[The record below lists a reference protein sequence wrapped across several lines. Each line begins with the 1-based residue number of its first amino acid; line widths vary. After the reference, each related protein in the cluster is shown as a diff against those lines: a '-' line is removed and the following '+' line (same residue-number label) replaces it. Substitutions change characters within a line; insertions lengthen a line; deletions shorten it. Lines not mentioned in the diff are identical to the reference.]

1 MFKRWWLSLFII
13 LMVPVLVFAQRT
25 GPRYRATAYIFSD
38 VVKDSSIA
46 VSNFFMIVD
55 TTNNRL
61 IFWDPSDSTWNNM
74 AISTSEFLSMISDT
88 SAVLLKLSDFPD
100 SLNNVHTIT
109 SPWTFD
115 STIVAQMFY
124 KDSTS
129 VADSVLI
136 TFGYIKN
143 LMSDTLSSGTA
154 DSARAASQADTL
166 VKTLNFTDLGGSVTD
181 AQVPNDITIDSA
193 KAAHQA
199 DTLMGDTQKIIFN
212 SEGKSGDHFTLHDRL
227 KLSDSRGIVSNDFAF
242 TGVYDT
248 DLTISMPIC
257 SVMFNGRMDTLSAQD
272 ITLSADSHVWLYTHK
287 DSTRNVTETNSD
299 PLDFDSAIRD
309 HVVVLGEFY
318 TDANSIRL
326 YLQPTNAADRWE
338 QLYHYERAVHD
349 HYVIAGC
356 EITIPETSRRE
367 LRMSSGHIHYGLY
380 HEEIDS
386 VYTYTDTTAFGD
398 STLVLHWGVGTG
410 NDSTSHT
417 MQMPVDS
424 VFDYTNN
431 QKVAAVS
438 NKWYKALIWLN
449 GRNMA
454 IQMANSASQSNTA
467 AQAQVKDP
475 PPINADN
482 REHTLRLYWLVF
494 QEGHDF
500 SNAILTDVR
509 EIHGTASGAV
519 AVADH
524 GESIGLTD
532 DDHPQYLL
540 RTDVYDSAAVAA
552 YDTMLTHDE
561 VDEIIG
567 LNDSLATKA
576 TLTQLATHG
585 NSDSTYARNIASD
598 SSRYLGVTKPHL
610 DVSFGDWISD
620 PDFTPSAE
628 DTITVVALM
637 DTIAT
642 NSYHPIIKAYVPD
655 DSTEN
660 IQIIDIFSPI
670 FDIPPYFVGVD
681 SIVFDYKTGINN
693 TDSCEVNIHV
703 YEFTD
708 GTLNSLDTVVDKAS
722 ADTWTHDGTLTSLTA
737 LTRYDKFIIRFDL
750 RSMRDYE
757 TAEIGRMK
765 IYWKEG
771 S

>member
-25 GPRYRATAYIFSD
+25 GPRYKATAYIFSD

-46 VSNFFMIVD
+46 IDNFFMIVD
-55 TTNNRL
+55 TTNNKL
-61 IFWDPSDSTWNNM
+61 IFWDPNDSTWNNM
-74 AISTSEFLSMISDT
+74 
-88 SAVLLKLSDFPD
+88 
-100 SLNNVHTIT
+100 TI
-109 SPWTFD
+109 
-115 STIVAQMFY
+115 
-124 KDSTS
+124 
-129 VADSVLI
+129 
-136 TFGYIKN
+136 
-143 LMSDTLSSGTA
+143 
-154 DSARAASQADTL
+154 R
-166 VKTLNFTDLGGSVTD
+166 
-181 AQVPNDITIDSA
+181 DSA

-199 DTLMGDTQKIIFN
+199 DTLMGDTQKIIFK

-242 TGVYDT
+242 TDVYDT

-272 ITLSADSHVWLYTHK
+272 IILSADSHVWLYTHK

-309 HVVVLGEFY
+309 YVVVLGEFY

-349 HYVIAGC
+349 HYVISGC
-356 EITIPETSRRE
+356 EITIPETNRRE

-386 VYTYTDTTAFGD
+386 IYTYTDTTAFGD

-431 QKVAAVS
+431 QKVAVVS

-454 IQMANSASQSNTA
+454 VQMANSASQSNTA
-467 AQAQVKDP
+467 TQAQVKDP
-475 PPINADN
+475 PPINIDN
-482 REHTLRLYWLVF
+482 REHALRLYWLVF

-500 SNAILTDVR
+500 SNAVLTDVR

-519 AVADH
+519 AIADH
-524 GESIGLTD
+524 GELMGLSD
-532 DDHPQYLL
+532 NDHPQYLL
-540 RTDVYDSAAVAA
+540 KTDVYDSAAVAA
-552 YDTMLTHDE
+552 YD
-561 VDEIIG
+561 
-567 LNDSLATKA
+567 
-576 TLTQLATHG
+576 
-585 NSDSTYARNIASD
+585 IASD
-598 SSRYLGVTKPHL
+598 SSRYLGITKPHL
-610 DVSFGDWISD
+610 DVSFGDWTSD
-620 PDFTPSAE
+620 SDFTPSAE

-693 TDSCEVNIHV
+693 TDSCEVNVHV